1 MSRCLILELYDRY
14 RLPLFIV
21 ENGLGAHDVLT
32 EEKTV
37 EDDYRIAYFTQHLS
51 EMKKAVLEEVVELMG
66 YTFWGPIDIIS
77 MSISQIS
84 KRYGFIYVDCDDAGN
99 GSYQR
104 YRKKSFDWYKD
115 VIASNGAKL

>member
-51 EMKKAVLEEVVELMG
+51 EMKKAVLEDGVELMG

-84 KRYGFIYVDCDDAGN
+84 KNHLTGI
-99 GSYQR
+99 
-104 YRKKSFDWYKD
+104 KM
-115 VIASNGAKL
+115 

>member
-21 ENGLGAHDVLT
+21 ENGLGAHD
-32 EEKTV
+32 
-37 EDDYRIAYFTQHLS
+37 FTQHLS
-51 EMKKAVLEEVVELMG
+51 EMKKAVLEDGVELMG

-84 KRYGFIYVDCDDAGN
+84 KRYSFIYVDCDDAGN